1 MTGTVSPGPA
11 EVAPADADRAR
22 EHARIRAAYRHYDS
36 SAQEQRKRDE
46 ANPGVQRNADTRR
59 AALLGA
65 LSALALTHG
74 ARLLDVG
81 CGGGDDLARIGQE
94 LADLRQ
100 LGHGS

>member
-46 ANPGVQRNADTRR
+46 ANPGVHATR
-59 AALLGA
+59 
-65 LSALALTHG
+65 TP
-74 ARLLDVG
+74 
-81 CGGGDDLARIGQE
+81 GGRRSLVPCR
-94 LADLRQ
+94 RWP
-100 LGHGS
+100 